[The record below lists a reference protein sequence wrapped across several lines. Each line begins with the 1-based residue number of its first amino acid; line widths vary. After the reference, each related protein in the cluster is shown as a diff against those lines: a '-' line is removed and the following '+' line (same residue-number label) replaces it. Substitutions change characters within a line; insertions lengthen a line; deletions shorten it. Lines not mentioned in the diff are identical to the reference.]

1 MDCKFVTIVRKFK
14 SVYECVRVGTS
25 VYECWRVLAS
35 SCEARPSEMCR
46 DLARF
51 DGSA

>member
-14 SVYECVRVGTS
+14 SVYECVPS
-25 VYECWRVLAS
+25 VYECWRILAS